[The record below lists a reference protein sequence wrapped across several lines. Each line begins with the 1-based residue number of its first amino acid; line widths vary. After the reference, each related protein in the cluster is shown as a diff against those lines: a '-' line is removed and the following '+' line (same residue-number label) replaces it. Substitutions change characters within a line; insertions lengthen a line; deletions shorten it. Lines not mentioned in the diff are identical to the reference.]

1 MRACHSKC
9 GLRACAINVCVSV
22 LCTMLVN
29 RVYLLDGAPAQQQ
42 QCDSTGKV
50 KQADVC

>member
-9 GLRACAINVCVSV
+9 GLCACAINVCVSV

-29 RVYLLDGAPAQQQ
+29 RAYLLDGVPAQQQ
-42 QCDSTGKV
+42 RTYTFGDSYNN
-50 KQADVC
+50 